1 MTETKQKE
9 NQTSDCI
16 RNNHF
21 GITELRKCTFFH
33 LYFRILFIRIPHSP
47 KSSCILLCIAPRFHS
62 TIYCIVTKAF
72 FGGGAGG
79 GFSVVV
85 LLCSFFLTAT
95 LVFCSYQYRIS
106 ACVSWSWRQT
116 TLGSVKELGI
126 DQSGINRLV
135 NFKWLSFKQHL
146 DYPMQKHLNL

>member
-72 FGGGAGG
+72 FLGGGGG
-79 GFSVVV
+79 GLFCCCFA
-85 LLCSFFLTAT
+85 LFIFFNSHT
-95 LVFCSYQYRIS
+95 
-106 ACVSWSWRQT
+106 
-116 TLGSVKELGI
+116 GI
-126 DQSGINRLV
+126 L
-135 NFKWLSFKQHL
+135 FL
-146 DYPMQKHLNL
+146 